1 MRKGVQPIF
10 GAIVFTLVAGLL
22 VACGS
27 EPQRSPVIVK
37 VGDAAFTLEDLRNSI
52 PAEAANTLSHSD
64 LEDYVNRW
72 INNQILYQMG
82 VGMDIDKNPEVQRRI
97 QEYAVSI
104 IAAAYLDSTLQLTG
118 AISEREIQSYYD
130 ENRDL
135 FMREHEEMH
144 LKNIL
149 LPDSRTADAVWRELR
164 RADFDSMIV
173 KYNGD
178 QPQELTDFGYVTEND
193 VLEALWDRAR
203 VSRPGNYTRPVQTDF
218 GHHILYVVDRQPV
231 GTLRSLDDVREEI
244 IMRLRQDKLE
254 ENYLTLLSQLKA
266 RTKIETYFDLLNRIP
281 MDSIVVKRNHTNAPT
296 N

>member
-1 MRKGVQPIF
+1 MKKAVQQIF
-10 GAIVFTLVAGLL
+10 GVLLFTLTLVLL
-22 VACGS
+22 VACDS
-27 EPQRSPVIVK
+27 EPPRSPVIVK
-37 VGDAAFTLEDLRNSI
+37 VGDAVFTLEDLRNSI
-52 PAEAANTLSHSD
+52 PAGATNTLSHAD

-82 VGMDIDKNPEVQRRI
+82 VGMDIHKNPEVQRRI
-97 QEYAVSI
+97 REYAVSI
-104 IAAAYLDSTLQLTG
+104 IGAAYLDSTLQISR
-118 AISEREIQSYYD
+118 AISEREIQSHYD

-135 FMREHEEMH
+135 FIRQHEEMH

-164 RADFDSMIV
+164 RAEFDSMIT

-178 QPQELTDFGYVTEND
+178 QPKELTDFGYVTEND
-193 VLEALWDRAR
+193 VLETLWERAR
-203 VSRPGNYTRPVQTDF
+203 VARPGNYTRPVQTDF
-218 GHHILYVVDRQPV
+218 GYHILYVVDRQAA

-244 IMRLRQDKLE
+244 VMRLRQDKLE

-281 MDSIVVKRNHTNAPT
+281 MDSIVAKRDLANVQSN
-296 N
+296 